1 MKECRNF
8 HIQTVLCT
16 VAVCGIFIFLSAC
29 GISKEKHLA
38 RGEEYLQKRKFHEA
52 VMEFRAAAEIDRYS
66 AEAHWGLARAH
77 ENLGDFNETIENLRK
92 AVELNPEK
100 LEAKTKLGNY
110 YLLFNPPLVSETEKL
125 LQEIFAQDANFIE
138 GHILKAGLFS
148 VQGKPEAEVLQIL
161 NHAISLNPARTES
174 YLSLSR
180 YFMKLGKTAEA
191 EKAIQTAI
199 EAGENKSPGYL
210 EYGKFLTY
218 TKRDAEAETQFLKA
232 IETAPENIEAREVI
246 ADYYLA
252 QKQPEKAEQAFKDLV
267 RIQGNSPESRIALAD
282 FYEQL
287 GREDDAIRVFND
299 ILTDAP
305 ETARARYR
313 LAEIYL
319 DRKELEKVS
328 AEIEQLL
335 AVNDTDSEALML
347 RARLRLQENK
357 PEDAIKDLEEVL
369 KKQPSQ
375 KNALFYMAQARLAI
389 GQIDQARAFIGDLER
404 YHPTFLR
411 TDLLK
416 IQASFAAGEPETAL
430 RQARDLFETA
440 KSSYPNADM
449 TAQGLE
455 DLQFRALTAHGL
467 ANLELGK
474 INEAKS
480 DLQEV
485 VRASPNSS
493 AAMVNLA
500 KVFIVEK
507 NLTGA
512 LNLYD
517 KALNADN
524 KNFDA
529 LNGLVNVFTR
539 QGNFQ
544 QAHDRIDQVLQQN
557 AGQADVLPSL
567 YYLKADVFK
576 AQGNTDAAE
585 SELKKAIAAD
595 ENYLPAYTGYAS
607 LLVERNQIDAAVEQY
622 RKLLDKKPSAS
633 IFTLLGMLEE
643 VRDNSAEAEKN
654 YRRALEIAPETP
666 IAANN
671 LAWLITEN
679 EQGNLDEALG
689 LVQMS
694 VNRTQNAAIFYD
706 TLGWVY
712 YKKGLNSPAVEHLKK
727 AVMLDQTEVRKTGKS
742 ANPAFRLRLGI
753 ALSAAGDK
761 SNAKKEVA
769 IALESEKDLSRKE
782 AAQAKTLLASL

>member
-1 MKECRNF
+1 MRECRIF
-8 HIQTVLCT
+8 HLRFIL
-16 VAVCGIFIFLSAC
+16 VAVCGLLIFLSAC

-52 VMEFRAAAEIDRYS
+52 LMEFRAAAEIDRYS
-66 AEAHWGLARAH
+66 AEAHWGLARSY

-92 AVELNPEK
+92 AVELNPENP
-100 LEAKTKLGNY
+100 EFKTKLGNY
-110 YLLFNPPLVSETEKL
+110 YLLFDPPSIPETEKL
-125 LQEIFAQDANFIE
+125 LKEIFAQDANFIE
-138 GHILKAGLFS
+138 GHILKASLFS

-161 NHAISLNPARTES
+161 NHAVSLNPSRTES
-174 YLSLSR
+174 YLSISR
-180 YFMKLGKTAEA
+180 YFMKLGKTGEA
-191 EKAIQTAI
+191 EKAIQAAI
-199 EAGENKSPGYL
+199 EAGENKSLGYL
-210 EYGKFLTY
+210 EYGRFLTY

-232 IETAPENIEAREVI
+232 IEIAPENIEARELI
-246 ADYYLA
+246 AEYYLA
-252 QKQPEKAEQAFKDLV
+252 QKQPGKAEQAYKDLV
-267 RIQGNSPESRIALAD
+267 QIQGNSPESRIALAN
-282 FYEQL
+282 FYANI
-287 GREDDAIRVFND
+287 GREDDAVRVFNE

-335 AVNDTDSEALML
+335 SVNDTDAEALML

-357 PEDAIKDLEEVL
+357 TEDAVKDLEEVL

-375 KNALFYMAQARLAI
+375 KNALFYMAQARLTV

-411 TDLLK
+411 TRLLK
-416 IQASFAAGEPETAL
+416 IQASFAAGQPETAL
-430 RQARDLFETA
+430 RQANDLLETVRR
-440 KSSYPNADM
+440 SYPNADM

-455 DLQFRALTAHGL
+455 DLRIRALTARGL

-474 INEAKS
+474 TIEARN

-485 VRASPNSS
+485 TRLSPNSS

-500 KVFIVEK
+500 KVFIAEK
-507 NLTGA
+507 DLTGA
-512 LNLYD
+512 LNLYN
-517 KALNADN
+517 KALNADG

-529 LNGLVNVFTR
+529 LNGLVNIFTR
-539 QGNFQ
+539 QGNFE
-544 QAHDRIDQVLQQN
+544 QAHSRIDRMLQVN

-567 YYLKADVFK
+567 YYLKADVFT
-576 AQGNTDAAE
+576 AQKDTESAE
-585 SELKKAIAAD
+585 GELKKAIETD
-595 ENYLPAYTGYAS
+595 ENYLPAYTAYAS
-607 LLVERNQIDAAVEQY
+607 LLVSRNQIDAAVEQY
-622 RKLLDKKPSAS
+622 KKLLGKKPSAS
-633 IFTLLGMLEE
+633 IFTLLGILEE
-643 VRDNSAEAEKN
+643 ARNNFAEAENN

-679 EQGNLDEALG
+679 NQGNPDEALR
-689 LVQMS
+689 LAQTAVTR
-694 VNRTQNAAIFYD
+694 NQNAAGFYD

-712 YKKGLNSPAVEHLKK
+712 HKKGLYSPAVEHLKK
-727 AVMLDQTEVRKTGKS
+727 AVMLDQAEAQKTGKS

-753 ALSAAGDK
+753 ALASAGDK
-761 SNAKKEVA
+761 PNAKKEVA
-769 IALESEKDLSRKE
+769 TALESEKDLSQKE
-782 AAQAKTLLASL
+782 ATQARTLLANL